1 MSAIQSIIFT
11 AKAQL
16 VDATNKGS
24 FERAL
29 ARWKDI
35 WNRAEKD
42 INGTQ
47 SGFMVHADE
56 VWLLAHKFLKSDL
69 TTLVSQFGTDDMVQ
83 ARRWLTELDEE
94 HV

>member
-1 MSAIQSIIFT
+1 MIFT

-16 VDATNKGS
+16 VDATSQGN

-35 WNRAEKD
+35 WDRGEKKT
-42 INGTQ
+42 IGRQ
-47 SGFMVHADE
+47 SGFMVHAEE

-69 TTLVSQFGTDDMVQ
+69 TTLVSQFGTDDMSQ

-94 HV
+94 QV

>member
-1 MSAIQSIIFT
+1 MIFT

-16 VDATNKGS
+16 VDAGYGGT

-29 ARWKDI
+29 VRWKDI
-35 WNRAEKD
+35 WDRAEEKRS
-42 INGTQ
+42 GRQ
-47 SGFMVHADE
+47 SGFMVHAEE

-69 TTLVSQFGTDDMVQ
+69 TTLISQFGTNDMAQ
-83 ARRWLTELDEE
+83 ARRWLTELDKD

>member
-1 MSAIQSIIFT
+1 MIFT
-11 AKAQL
+11 AKAQS
-16 VDATNKGS
+16 VDATNRGN

-29 ARWKDI
+29 ARWKNI
-35 WNRAEKD
+35 WDRGEKET
-42 INGTQ
+42 IGRQ
-47 SGFMVHADE
+47 SGFMVHAEE

-69 TTLVSQFGTDDMVQ
+69 TTLVSQFGTDDMSQ